1 MLRLGVRRAASPGS
15 LSALRAASRFLQNRA
30 VQHRAVHVSARP
42 LACLDQRDRYLAQR
56 CVSTSPSGPSRGG
69 DDSDA
74 PTRRE
79 RVRAGVDDLK
89 ERVDGLRERGQAR
102 VDGLRERGQARVD
115 DLKERGQA
123 RVDDLRER
131 QGEHAEWV
139 AERNLS
145 YSEQLKRLLYAYGPL
160 ALGFHIGVEV
170 IVLGGFYYAVSTGMD
185 VAALLSIFHDATGL
199 DTSDVLTPGAS
210 SLLIAYGL
218 TITLTGIPRTILT
231 LVCTPLIARRLGW
244 RPK

>member
-15 LSALRAASRFLQNRA
+15 LSALRASRFLQNRA

-102 VDGLRERGQARVD
+102 VD

-123 RVDDLRER
+123 RVGDLRER

-139 AERNLS
+139 TERNLS

-170 IVLGGFYYAVSTGMD
+170 VVLGGFYYAVSTGMD
-185 VAALLSIFHDATGL
+185 VAALLSMFHEATGL

-218 TITLTGIPRTILT
+218 TITLTGIPRTVLT
-231 LVCTPLIARRLGW
+231 LVCTPLVARRLGW

>member
-102 VDGLRERGQARVD
+102 VD
-115 DLKERGQA
+115 
-123 RVDDLRER
+123 DLRER

-185 VAALLSIFHDATGL
+185 VAALLSIFHEATGL

-218 TITLTGIPRTILT
+218 TITLTGIPRTVLT

>member
-1 MLRLGVRRAASPGS
+1 M
-15 LSALRAASRFLQNRA
+15 
-30 VQHRAVHVSARP
+30 
-42 LACLDQRDRYLAQR
+42 
-56 CVSTSPSGPSRGG
+56 
-69 DDSDA
+69 
-74 PTRRE
+74 
-79 RVRAGVDDLK
+79 RAGVDDLK

-170 IVLGGFYYAVSTGMD
+170 VVLGGFYYAVSTGMD
-185 VAALLSIFHDATGL
+185 VAALLSMFHDATGL

-218 TITLTGIPRTILT
+218 TITLTGIPRTVLT

>member
-115 DLKERGQA
+115 DL
-123 RVDDLRER
+123 RER

-170 IVLGGFYYAVSTGMD
+170 VVLGGFYYAVSTGMD
-185 VAALLSIFHDATGL
+185 VAALLSMFHDATGL

>member
-102 VDGLRERGQARVD
+102 VD
-115 DLKERGQA
+115 
-123 RVDDLRER
+123 DLRER

-185 VAALLSIFHDATGL
+185 VAALLSMFHEATGL

-218 TITLTGIPRTILT
+218 TITLTGIPRTLLT